1 MDFSLSE
8 VEEML
13 VESAGS
19 FAERALRPAERHH
32 EKQGAPDDSVLEAWE
47 ECGLAMLA
55 EPRDDLEIS
64 GPARVRV
71 LQKLAAG
78 DGATTLALWL
88 PALAQACAKRLG
100 SSAQNPQPTTM
111 LLERDIETMVWP
123 RPCLPLCGGDHLL
136 VLDRAGAWG
145 LARVSSEPVLA
156 IGLRSSRPARVELVE
171 WIQRGQVDLDLA
183 QQLRAEARLSAAALL
198 LGIARASCDYVAGY
212 LPERVAFGKPLSQH
226 QGLAFMYAEMAMAL
240 EAADL
245 LLAKAAWDL
254 DAGRNRTS
262 IGAWLEAREA
272 ALMVTNRG
280 VQLLGGHGYMD
291 DHPVE
296 KWMRDARGL
305 ALLIGGEDE
314 ARFEAAAGVEL

>member
-55 EPRDDLEIS
+55 DPGAEIEVS
-64 GPARVRV
+64 GPGRVRV
-71 LQKLAAG
+71 LEKLAAG

-88 PALAQACAKRLG
+88 PALAQACAKRLSG
-100 SSAQNPQPTTM
+100 GKETPQPTTV

-145 LARVSSEPVLA
+145 IARVSSEPVLA
-156 IGLRSSRPARVELVE
+156 IGLRSCRPARVELEE
-171 WIQRGQVDLDLA
+171 WSSV
-183 QQLRAEARLSAAALL
+183 ARWSW
-198 LGIARASCDYVAGY
+198 
-212 LPERVAFGKPLSQH
+212 K
-226 QGLAFMYAEMAMAL
+226 
-240 EAADL
+240 
-245 LLAKAAWDL
+245 
-254 DAGRNRTS
+254 
-262 IGAWLEAREA
+262 
-272 ALMVTNRG
+272 
-280 VQLLGGHGYMD
+280 
-291 DHPVE
+291 
-296 KWMRDARGL
+296 
-305 ALLIGGEDE
+305 
-314 ARFEAAAGVEL
+314 